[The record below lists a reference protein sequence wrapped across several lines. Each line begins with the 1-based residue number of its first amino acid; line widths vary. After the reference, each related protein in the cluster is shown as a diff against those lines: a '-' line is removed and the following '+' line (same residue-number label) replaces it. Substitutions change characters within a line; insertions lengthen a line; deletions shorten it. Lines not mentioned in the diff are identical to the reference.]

1 MGWTPSFF
9 YRPCVSIEFSAQ
21 STTCNRLKARSLR
34 ESMTPQP
41 GDRILVLRP
50 HWLHLILSGEKTL
63 EIRGCNLAAGS
74 YWLGC
79 RGMIH
84 GRAIVM
90 LATSIKNLETLR
102 DLRHMHHVEGDDL
115 PYQRTCGF
123 PVRHSERVTPTPYE
137 HPRGAV
143 GIVKMR

>member
-1 MGWTPSFF
+1 MGWTLSFV
-9 YRPCVSIEFSAQ
+9 YLPCVSIQFFAQ

-34 ESMTPQP
+34 ASMTPQL

-50 HWLHLILSGEKTL
+50 HWLNLILSGEKTL
-63 EIRGCNLAAGS
+63 EIRGRTLPAGP

-79 RGMIH
+79 RSMIH
-84 GRAIVM
+84 GRAILM
-90 LATSIKNLETLR
+90 PGTLINTLETWR

-115 PYQRTCGF
+115 PYTRTYGF
-123 PVRHSERVTPTPYE
+123 PVRRSERVAPTPYE